1 MEWIFLGVTLFGA
14 STFLVCLLCLR
25 VPQIEECDSVPE
37 EINRLLGYA
46 AWLRDQQEA
55 TAMQFVELHE
65 PETDYEID
73 ELTDLVFNQP
83 TNSEYAACML
93 RIMNHK
99 YPRVG

>member
-1 MEWIFLGVTLFGA
+1 MEWIFLGATLFGA
-14 STFLVCLLCLR
+14 STFVVCLLAVR
-25 VPQIEECDSVPE
+25 GPRIEECDNVPDE
-37 EINRLLGYA
+37 VNRLLGYA

-55 TAMQFVELHE
+55 TALQFVELHE

-73 ELTDLVFNQP
+73 ELTDLIFNDP